1 VVVVEVLV
9 GILVCCFAA
18 VVFAAAVIGL
28 MGALGVLRLARCNR
42 CSHLAVTP
50 GAEPMGSCPYCRHG
64 VLLHPVHAL
73 HETFF
78 HPLAVL
84 HQLPVVHGYRAGHPG
99 NRGTSS

>member
-1 VVVVEVLV
+1 MVIVEVLV

-18 VVFAAAVIGL
+18 IVFAAAVIGL

-42 CSHLAVTP
+42 CGHLAVAS

-84 HQLPVVHGYRAGHPG
+84 HQLPVVHGHR
-99 NRGTSS
+99 RTSGQSR